1 MAEKKGFSAIAKDV
15 MTARKNFGAPDSMKL
30 KDSIESKDMVGKTI
44 TIDEIIVINRVK
56 VDKETK
62 EIIKTK
68 KGEDVYQAV
77 AYVAFD
83 GDKFFATKSAILIE
97 QLASFCGYELVF
109 NEKKDIV
116 VDGVKGMTVTV
127 SEDKVKYRDGKM
139 YPNIIFT
146 D

>member
-1 MAEKKGFSAIAKDV
+1 MSEKKFSAIAKDV

-30 KDSIESKDMVGKTI
+30 KDAIDSKEMVGKII

-56 VDKETK
+56 IDKDTK

-68 KGEDVYQAV
+68 KGEDVYQAI

-97 QLASFCGYELVF
+97 QLASFCGYQLTC
-109 NEKKDIV
+109 NEKKDIA
-116 VDGVKGMTVTV
+116 VDGVKGMTVTIA
-127 SEDKVKYRDGKM
+127 EDKVKYRDGKM
-139 YPNIIFT
+139 YNNIIFN